1 MATKLEDYV
10 RLIFALV
17 FLGVFSYLI
26 VTGREISS
34 NLTQVLLIAVG
45 FYFGVDRVGDV
56 VSKIYKDKKN
66 GGSNNVTGS
75 DTRIN

>member
-1 MATKLEDYV
+1 MDAKIEDYV

-34 NLTQVLLIAVG
+34 NLTQLLLIAVG
-45 FYFGVDRVGDV
+45 FYFGFDRLSDGIE
-56 VSKIYKDKKN
+56 KLYKNKKN
-66 GGSNNVTGS
+66 GGNTDAS
-75 DTRIN
+75 

>member
-1 MATKLEDYV
+1 MVTKLEDYV

-26 VTGREISS
+26 VTGREIST

-56 VSKIYKDKKN
+56 VAKIYKDKKSV
-66 GGSNNVTGS
+66 GGTDVTRNNP
-75 DTRIN
+75 